1 MGALI
6 YLSNQMYS
14 METVFGYCKENTK
27 IVQYII
33 RKITKPMITILNFGA
48 SPFKLLFYIVLGI
61 FIAVVFVNVV
71 ASVLRLSIDYE
82 TNRLRKKRGL

>member
-1 MGALI
+1 
-6 YLSNQMYS
+6 
-14 METVFGYCKENTK
+14 
-27 IVQYII
+27 
-33 RKITKPMITILNFGA
+33 MITILNFGA

-71 ASVLRLSIDYE
+71 ASVLRLFIDYE